1 MISTRTI
8 GFFSFLFCLSAC
20 GGAESEPKTASQ
32 VKPAAFTYAPALET
46 PRRES
51 MRRIE
56 EVSIPGSPM
65 RESEQWSM
73 EWQVTTTRETNLFRR
88 NLRLVGLKINV
99 NGAEQLRGDEVKASQ
114 AAIDV
119 LTDKDSNVVD
129 VRGTEELSKAIVSL
143 ADPKAQPV
151 LERVFS
157 PARLKMLVVVRSMEL
172 HADFVGRP
180 TAVGSQWI
188 ATDQSSNATRKISI
202 VGETPCGAT
211 QCLKVV
217 REYDLDQQSVY
228 GQISARVAAYVQA
241 QGGDP
246 TQVSL
251 VGMEVKLEDQLVI
264 DPATMDFHGARF
276 NQEAKIRVKG
286 PNGELSVVFS
296 TRRETDV
303 SN

>member
-1 MISTRTI
+1 MMTTRTI
-8 GFFSFLFCLSAC
+8 GFFSLLLCLSAC
-20 GGAESEPKTASQ
+20 AGAESEPKTAAQ
-32 VKPAAFTYAPALET
+32 AKPGAFTYAPALDQ
-46 PRRES
+46 PRRET

-65 RESEQWSM
+65 RESEQWTM
-73 EWQVTTTRETNLFRR
+73 EWQVVTTRETNLFRR
-88 NLRLVGLKINV
+88 NLRLVALKINI

-129 VRGTEELSKAIVSL
+129 VRGTEDLSSAIVKL
-143 ADPKAQPV
+143 ADPKVQPI
-151 LERVFS
+151 LARVFS
-157 PARLKMLVVVRSMEL
+157 PARLKMLVVMRSMEL

-188 ATDQSSNATRKISI
+188 ATDQSSNATRQISI
-202 VGETPCGAT
+202 VGEAPCGAT

-217 REYDLDQQSVY
+217 RKYDLDQQALY
-228 GQISARVAAYVQA
+228 GEISGRVAAYVQA

-246 TQVSL
+246 TKVSL
-251 VGMEVKLEDQLVI
+251 VGMEVKLEDQLLI

-276 NQEAKIRVKG
+276 NQEAKIRVAG
-286 PNGELSVVFS
+286 PNGELPVVFS
-296 TRRETDV
+296 ARRETDV
-303 SN
+303 GN